1 MWICPK
7 CSRENGNSFNSCKG
21 CGYVISEDEKII
33 AINNTKKQLADY
45 SSKHTAYKNTYG
57 HSSYTGPKLEYDED
71 DSYLENYYSDD
82 MFDDDEYHENKK
94 WKVFKP
100 VLIIIL
106 IIIIN

>member
-45 SSKHTAYKNTYG
+45 SSKHTAYKTHMVTLLIQDLSWSMMKMIVILKTTTVTICLMMTNIMKIKSG
-57 HSSYTGPKLEYDED
+57 K
-71 DSYLENYYSDD
+71 YLSL
-82 MFDDDEYHENKK
+82 F
-94 WKVFKP
+94 
-100 VLIIIL
+100 
-106 IIIIN
+106 

>member
-57 HSSYTGPKLEYDED
+57 HSSYTGPKLMKMIVILKTTTVTICLMMTNIMKIK
-71 DSYLENYYSDD
+71 SGKYLSL
-82 MFDDDEYHENKK
+82 F
-94 WKVFKP
+94 
-100 VLIIIL
+100 
-106 IIIIN
+106 